1 MKTWKIRINVV
12 LVALLIVTLSTISPA
27 KALEVVYPKNEA
39 QISTYSTFFVGNT
52 DRDAIVKI
60 NNENVK
66 VYPNGGFV
74 HVTKLKPGENRIKIT
89 SLKADIKETLEYTVF
104 TPEYTKTIP
113 KYPIKINE
121 DSIMPRESVVYK
133 PGDKL
138 HVSFMGSTGNKAY
151 FSIGNKRKNIPM
163 YEQPPKY
170 IRTEP
175 VYGKTTK
182 SSSIPVKGI
191 YKGTY
196 RIQDKDLFSNEMI
209 TLKLVSQNDKKTF
222 STPVTVST
230 IPADYPPIIAVVK
243 NDYAVV
249 RTFPGKSRL
258 TPLPEGTMINLTGR
272 IGANFRFK
280 LGETQE
286 GWIAEEDITVLPQG
300 TPLYE
305 SYVNLIDILSDEK
318 KVYIKIPLEQKH
330 PIIIEQPSPT
340 EMYIKL
346 FEVKADIDL
355 FSYENVDKFIKEVK
369 WTQDTKDSVKI
380 NIKTNSRQF
389 WGYKYYYE
397 NDTLVLE
404 LKKPP
409 IINPDKPLENIV
421 ICLDPGHGGEE
432 DGAKGPTGIPEKKVN
447 LEISNKVKAL
457 LEQRGAK
464 VIMTRTKD
472 EDVEL
477 DERVDIANY
486 NDAQILL
493 SIHNNSLPDGRNP
506 YTEHGTSTYYYH
518 SQALPLA
525 KILHKAL
532 LEDVQFND
540 FGLFWSSFVL
550 TRPHEPLSVL
560 LELGFMINPDEYAL
574 INDPDFQDKIADSI
588 TRGLSYFLFVN
599 LDSAK

>member
-1 MKTWKIRINVV
+1 MNKISNAAIFFFF
-12 LVALLIVTLSTISPA
+12 LIFIVANPS
-27 KALEVVYPKNEA
+27 KALEIVYPEDEA
-39 QISTYSTFFVGNT
+39 QINAYTTFFVGNA
-52 DRDAIVKI
+52 DKEAAVRI

-74 HVTKLKPGENRIKIT
+74 HVTKLKPGKNAIKII
-89 SLKADIKETLEYTVF
+89 AVKENSKKELEYTIF
-104 TPEYTKTIP
+104 TPEYTKTLP
-113 KYPIKINE
+113 KYPLKINK
-121 DSIMPRESVVYK
+121 DSVMPKQSVVYK

-170 IRTEP
+170 IRTQP
-175 VYGKTTK
+175 VYGKSIK

-196 RIQDKDLFSNEMI
+196 RIQDKDMFSNEI
-209 TLKLVSQNDKKTF
+209 IKVSLLSSKDRETY
-222 STPVTVST
+222 TPPVTVST
-230 IPADYPPIIAVVK
+230 IPVDYPPIIAVVK
-243 NDYAVV
+243 NDEAVV
-249 RTFPGKSRL
+249 RTYPGKSRL
-258 TPLPEGTMINLTGR
+258 TPLPEGTVINVTGR
-272 IGANFRFK
+272 IGDNFRFK
-280 LGETQE
+280 LGDNLD
-286 GWIAEEDITVLPQG
+286 GWITEEDITVLPQG
-300 TPLYE
+300 TPFYE
-305 SYVNLIDILSDEK
+305 SYLNLIDILSDERS
-318 KVYIKIPLEQKH
+318 VYIKIPLEQKH
-330 PIIIEQPSPT
+330 PFIIEQPSPS
-340 EMYIKL
+340 EMYLKI
-346 FEVKADIDL
+346 FEVKANIDL

-380 NIKTNSRQF
+380 NIKTNSKQF

-409 IINPDKPLENIV
+409 VINPDKPLENII
-421 ICLDPGHGGEE
+421 ICIDPGHGGEE
-432 DGAKGPTGIPEKKVN
+432 DGAKGPTNIPEKQVN
-447 LEISNKVKAL
+447 LEISNKLKTM
-457 LEQRGAK
+457 LEQKGAK

-472 EDVEL
+472 EEVDL
-477 DERVDIANY
+477 YERVDIANY

-506 YTEHGTSTYYYH
+506 YKEHGTSTYYYH

-532 LEDVQFND
+532 LEDLQFND
-540 FGLFWSSFVL
+540 FGIFWSSFVL

-560 LELGFMINPDEYAL
+560 LELGFMINPEEYAL
-574 INDPDFQDKIADSI
+574 LNEPEFQDKIAESI
-588 TRGLSYFLFVN
+588 TRGLAYFMFVN
-599 LDSAK
+599 SESAK